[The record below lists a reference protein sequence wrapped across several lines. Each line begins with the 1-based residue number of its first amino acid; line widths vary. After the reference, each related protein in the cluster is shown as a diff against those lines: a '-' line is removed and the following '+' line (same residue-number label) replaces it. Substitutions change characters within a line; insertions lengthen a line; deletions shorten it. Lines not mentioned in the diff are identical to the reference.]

1 MTKSS
6 ARAMKDE
13 EVGVA
18 GVGDACEEEEASLTH
33 LDINQKDCQCLRE
46 RQNGLSNPIEDS
58 ATKVGRRGVAIVG
71 RKLPL

>member
-1 MTKSS
+1 MTKSG
-6 ARAMKDE
+6 ARAMKNE

-18 GVGDACEEEEASLTH
+18 GVGDACEKKRRVWLIW
-33 LDINQKDCQCLRE
+33 DIDQSRE